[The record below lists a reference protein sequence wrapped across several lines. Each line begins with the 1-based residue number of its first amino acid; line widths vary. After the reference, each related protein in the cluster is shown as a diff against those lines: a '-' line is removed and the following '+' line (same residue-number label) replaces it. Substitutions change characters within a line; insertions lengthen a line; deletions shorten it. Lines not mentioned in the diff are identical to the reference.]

1 MSVKFGNSL
10 DLQGNELLN
19 SAMQR
24 VTTGAYPTSPSIG
37 QMVFDTDIDSVRI
50 WDGAAWE
57 SIGDTQGFYD
67 EIAAG
72 DGITV
77 TNGTGGGTATVG
89 HADTSSQANVTATSR
104 TYVDG
109 LTFDTFGHVT
119 GVTTSTETTTDTD
132 TTYSLS
138 SSDGTNTAAIT
149 LTPSAGGSQS
159 VTLAAGN
166 NVTIGESAGTITI
179 TADSGA
185 NTYVSSAAF
194 GTSNGDLVMTL
205 NGGTT
210 VTANLDGR
218 YLQAESDTLDS
229 VTDRGATTSNAI
241 TVGGLT
247 VQGDLTVTGAQNI
260 TLGETVEVEDSIFL
274 LAKGVTGS
282 PALDAGFIIERGTSA
297 NTGIIWD
304 ESSDEF
310 SFISTSETATDGAV
324 TIGDYVDL
332 KAGDIVA
339 EDTLIVKDLPAK
351 TSAAAK
357 FIVEGGTGSTEGR
370 LETRTASQVRSDI
383 GAGTMTSFDIS
394 DGTTDETISNGDTVE
409 FAGAGGISVS
419 QAAGVVTITSS
430 NNNYSLPSANTTTVG
445 GVELATT
452 TEAATGTDSSR
463 AVTAAGVTSW
473 FNARRFKTSVGNGSA
488 TAFSVNHG
496 LNSTDIIVQVW
507 NLTDGTQTF
516 TSTEVTDANN
526 IAIEFADAPTA
537 SQYRVI
543 IMEL

>member
-10 DLQGNELLN
+10 DLQGNQLLN
-19 SAMQR
+19 AAMER
-24 VTTGAYPTSPSIG
+24 VTTNGYPTSPSIG

-72 DGITV
+72 TGITV

-89 HADTSSQANVTATSR
+89 HGDTSSISNLTATAR

-109 LTFDTFGHVT
+109 ITFDDFGHIT
-119 GVTTSTETTTDTD
+119 AITTSAETVTNSD

-138 SSDGTNTAAIT
+138 SSDGTNAANIT

-166 NVTIGESAGTITI
+166 NVTIAESAGTITI
-179 TADSGA
+179 TSDSGA
-185 NTYVSSAAF
+185 NTYVSAAAF
-194 GTSNGDLVMTL
+194 DNTDGDLVMTL

-218 YLQAESDTLDS
+218 YLTAEADTLDS
-229 VTDRGATTSNAI
+229 VTDRGATTTNAM

-247 VQGDLTVTGAQNI
+247 VNGDLTVTGANNVV
-260 TLGETVEVEDSIFL
+260 LGETVEIEDSIFL
-274 LAKGVTGS
+274 LSKGTTGT
-282 PALDAGFIIERGTSA
+282 PALDAGLIVERGTAS
-297 NTGIIWD
+297 NVGMIWD
-304 ESSDEF
+304 ESADEF
-310 SFISTSETATDGAV
+310 SFISTAETATDGSV
-324 TIGDYVDL
+324 TISDYVDL

-351 TSAAAK
+351 GSAATK
-357 FIVEGGTGSTEGR
+357 FVVEGGTGSTEGR
-370 LETRTASQVRSDI
+370 LETRTASQMRSDI
-383 GAGTMTSFDIS
+383 GAGTMTSFVVT
-394 DGTTDETISNGDTVE
+394 DGTTDETVSNGDSVE
-409 FAGAGGISVS
+409 FTGSGNISVS
-419 QAAGVVTITSS
+419 QAAGVVTISSS

-452 TEAATGTDSSR
+452 TEAAAGTDSSR
-463 AVTAAGVTSW
+463 AVTAQGVTSW
-473 FNARRFKTSVGNGSA
+473 FNARRFKASVGNGSA
-488 TAFSVNHG
+488 TSFSVNHG

-507 NLTDGTQTF
+507 NLTTGEQTF
-516 TSTEVTDANN
+516 TSVEVTDANN
-526 IAIEFADAPTA
+526 IAVEFADAPTA
-537 SQYRVI
+537 NQYRVI
-543 IMEL
+543 VMEL